1 MTMPNT
7 KRLLVYMAKCVA
19 GVLLVFFLAHLINYK
34 DYIWCLI
41 SVMLVLSPDGTDAV
55 GLAMSRIKA
64 NLVGAAAGL
73 VMLIVHPSTIVMVS
87 GAIAITVAACTFL
100 QLEASARSA
109 LAAAIIV
116 TLHEAGLHVWDTALE
131 RIIAVLAGCVLGLV
145 ITFVFHSRFTRHS
158 AEGPPPQ
165 QEA

>member
-1 MTMPNT
+1 
-7 KRLLVYMAKCVA
+7 
-19 GVLLVFFLAHLINYK
+19 
-34 DYIWCLI
+34 
-41 SVMLVLSPDGTDAV
+41 
-55 GLAMSRIKA
+55 
-64 NLVGAAAGL
+64 VGAAAGL
-73 VMLIVHPSTIVMVS
+73 IMLIVHPSTIVMVS

-116 TLHEAGLHVWDTALE
+116 TLHEAGIHVWDTALE